1 MAEEKRTIAYIGP
14 ACRQSVILER
24 SVFQLAAAP
33 NELPCPCGKSALR
46 VEMMG
51 DRVHLTVPCVSC
63 GGEHRVTCA
72 SHDFL
77 HRRGLAFSCG
87 KSGLD
92 CCYVGEEDTV
102 FGAVRRLEEAVD
114 KLHREAG
121 ERGAFLDEI
130 VMHEV
135 LSEIRDIAKRGGI
148 SCSCGGKEWKLR
160 VNYSSVD
167 LVCAACGG
175 DLRIPA
181 ATESDIEDICCK
193 HTLRIHGRRA

>member
-1 MAEEKRTIAYIGP
+1 M
-14 ACRQSVILER
+14 
-24 SVFQLAAAP
+24 
-33 NELPCPCGKSALR
+33 
-46 VEMMG
+46 
-51 DRVHLTVPCVSC
+51 
-63 GGEHRVTCA
+63 
-72 SHDFL
+72 
-77 HRRGLAFSCG
+77 
-87 KSGLD
+87 
-92 CCYVGEEDTV
+92 

-148 SCSCGGKEWKLR
+148 SCSCGGKEWKLQ